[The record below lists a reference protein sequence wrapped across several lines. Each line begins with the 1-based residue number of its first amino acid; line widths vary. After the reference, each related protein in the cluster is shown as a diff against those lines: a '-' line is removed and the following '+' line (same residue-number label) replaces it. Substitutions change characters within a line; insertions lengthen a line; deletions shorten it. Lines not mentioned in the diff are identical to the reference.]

1 MQADRL
7 SPLIGSRY
15 RLESQLGRGGMGE
28 VYRALDDLTGEE
40 VALKRVLTPTQHL
53 QFASRISDNSTASES
68 TNLRLAL
75 AQEFHTL
82 ASLRHPNIIRV
93 LDYGFDADRQPYLT
107 MDLLHEPRNLLEAGR
122 GQSLGFKI
130 NLLIQTLQALAYLHR
145 REVIHRDL
153 KPDNIAVVHENG
165 APHVRVLDFG
175 LALTMPDSLHTGAHG
190 LAGTLAYMAPEVLQ
204 GGQASVASDLYA
216 LGVIAF
222 ELLAGKHPF
231 HGDSTRELVNNI
243 LRTDPDLA
251 PLLDLQPQ
259 RKTDE
264 LILIFDSSG
273 QSKFRATL
281 VEIIDKLLAKHPAD
295 RYNDAYAV
303 ITDLCA
309 AADLPLPEESD
320 AIRESF
326 LQAARFVG
334 RDAEIHQLRRA
345 LTDASV
351 GKGSLWLVG
360 GESGVGKSRLLDE
373 LRKWA
378 MIEGVLTLRG
388 QAVNS
393 GGQPFQLWHDP
404 LRRLILSTGL
414 HHEEASVL
422 STILPEVS
430 IIFDDVPLPP
440 AGRDLQGR
448 LTEIIIDL
456 FQRHHEP
463 MVLLLEDLQWGAE
476 GLQALKGLASFISD
490 LPLLIV
496 GSFRDDERPRLP
508 EELPQAQLI
517 TLTRFG
523 QDEIALLTRSML
535 GEARPDVLDYLQRET
550 EGNAFFL
557 VETVRALAE
566 EAGRLS
572 EIGHEALPEHLL
584 VGGVQEVIWRRLN
597 RVPPSAHGLL
607 KLAAVI
613 GRELDL
619 RLLRQALQT
628 GVYGP
633 ARLHG
638 LELEDW
644 LTTCANRAVFES
656 DGSGWRFAH
665 DKLREALLDALTPEE
680 RAAYHREAAEA
691 IEAVYPA
698 ELERYASALANHWRE
713 AGDWQKEGP
722 YLLIAMRHASESSAY
737 PEARDLCRRALEI
750 CAYEDQPNPTE
761 ALAEIHNLLGY
772 AYFYLS
778 EYNASREHQ
787 RESLALYQSL
797 GHRKGIADTISGLGE
812 VDLRQGLH
820 DQAQAAFEK
829 ALPVRLELG
838 INRDIGYAYM
848 NLGVVEAN
856 ENRWEKARAYFKL
869 SLDYMQRGSSPRDLT
884 RALNNYANVIDV
896 LGDHE
901 GARQYHLQALD
912 IRKKIHDVPGM
923 TYSYSNLGSLEL
935 DLKNLDAA
943 LNYTEQALAMSQRS
957 GDRHAIAAQLSML
970 GEIRFLRGEYEQAR
984 GYFQRSLDLRTLIED
999 RRGIAQDMERLAN
1012 IARET
1017 GDYDG
1022 ALVEYQ
1028 QALAF
1033 SIETHL
1039 EVSSQNVIA
1048 EIARMLMEQH
1058 KLRSALK
1065 LLTYVRAHRATPVPG
1080 DDETIGQLEMQMPAN
1095 AFAAAQALGE
1105 ALTFEEISTRVAQGD
1120 LDF

>member
-15 RLESQLGRGGMGE
+15 RLESQLGRGGMGA

-40 VALKRVLTPTQHL
+40 VALKRVLTPTQNL

-107 MDLLHEPRNLLEAGR
+107 MDLLHEPRNLLEAGK
-122 GQSLGFKI
+122 GQPLGVKI

-153 KPDNIAVVHENG
+153 KPDNIAVVAENG

-175 LALTMPDSLHTGAHG
+175 LALTMPDSLHTGG
-190 LAGTLAYMAPEVLQ
+190 QGIAGTLAYMAPEILQ

-222 ELLAGKHPF
+222 EMLAGKHPF
-231 HGDSTRELVNNI
+231 QGDSTATLVNNI
-243 LRTDPDLA
+243 LKTDPDLT
-251 PLLDLQPQ
+251 PLLALQPQ

-281 VEIIDKLLAKHPAD
+281 IEIIDKLLAKHPSD
-295 RYNDAYAV
+295 RYDDAYAV
-303 ITDLCA
+303 INDLCA

-334 RDAEIHQLRRA
+334 REIELHLLRRA
-345 LTDASV
+345 LSDASE

-378 MIEGVLTLRG
+378 LIEGVLTLRG
-388 QAVNS
+388 QAVSS

-422 STILPEVS
+422 STILPEIS
-430 IIFDDVPLPP
+430 MIFDDVPPPP
-440 AGRDLQGR
+440 AGSDLQAR

-456 FQRHHEP
+456 FQRHPEP

-476 GLQALKGLASFISD
+476 GLQALKGLASFIGD

-508 EELPQAQLI
+508 DELPQAQLI
-517 TLTRFG
+517 SLTRFD

-535 GEARPDVLDYLQRET
+535 GEARSDVLDYLRRET

-572 EIGHEALPEHLL
+572 EIGREALPEHLF

-597 RVPPSAHGLL
+597 RVPPSARGLM

-619 RLLRQALQT
+619 QLLGQALRT

-638 LELEDW
+638 LDLEDW
-644 LTTCANRAVFES
+644 VTTCANRAVFEW

-665 DKLREALLDALTPEE
+665 DKLREALLDALMPDENV
-680 RAAYHREAAEA
+680 AYHREA
-691 IEAVYPA
+691 
-698 ELERYASALANHWRE
+698 
-713 AGDWQKEGP
+713 
-722 YLLIAMRHASESSAY
+722 
-737 PEARDLCRRALEI
+737 
-750 CAYEDQPNPTE
+750 
-761 ALAEIHNLLGY
+761 
-772 AYFYLS
+772 
-778 EYNASREHQ
+778 
-787 RESLALYQSL
+787 
-797 GHRKGIADTISGLGE
+797 
-812 VDLRQGLH
+812 
-820 DQAQAAFEK
+820 
-829 ALPVRLELG
+829 
-838 INRDIGYAYM
+838 
-848 NLGVVEAN
+848 
-856 ENRWEKARAYFKL
+856 
-869 SLDYMQRGSSPRDLT
+869 
-884 RALNNYANVIDV
+884 
-896 LGDHE
+896 
-901 GARQYHLQALD
+901 
-912 IRKKIHDVPGM
+912 
-923 TYSYSNLGSLEL
+923 
-935 DLKNLDAA
+935 
-943 LNYTEQALAMSQRS
+943 
-957 GDRHAIAAQLSML
+957 
-970 GEIRFLRGEYEQAR
+970 
-984 GYFQRSLDLRTLIED
+984 
-999 RRGIAQDMERLAN
+999 
-1012 IARET
+1012 
-1017 GDYDG
+1017 
-1022 ALVEYQ
+1022 
-1028 QALAF
+1028 
-1033 SIETHL
+1033 
-1039 EVSSQNVIA
+1039 
-1048 EIARMLMEQH
+1048 
-1058 KLRSALK
+1058 
-1065 LLTYVRAHRATPVPG
+1065 
-1080 DDETIGQLEMQMPAN
+1080 
-1095 AFAAAQALGE
+1095 
-1105 ALTFEEISTRVAQGD
+1105 
-1120 LDF
+1120 